1 MYLAKK
7 SNKVLIIA
15 EEEAKAYQAQ
25 GFDIVE
31 GDKVLY
37 HGHGKTVPYA
47 KYEELK
53 AELEQ
58 AKAELELARFELES
72 VKRVCEAELD
82 KALKSKPEAKAKKK

>member
-1 MYLAKK
+1 MFTAQKG
-7 SNKVLIIA
+7 NKVLKIESA
-15 EEEAKAYQAQ
+15 EVKQYRAL
-25 GFDIVE
+25 GFDIYE
-31 GDKVLY
+31 GDKLLH

-72 VKRVCEAELD
+72 VKAELD

>member
-47 KYEELK
+47 KYEALESELEATRFK
-53 AELEQ
+53 LALAEGLLAELQEQ
-58 AKAELELARFELES
+58 LEEAKKAKAS
-72 VKRVCEAELD
+72 
-82 KALKSKPEAKAKKK
+82 SKKK

>member
-47 KYEELK
+47 KYEELET
-53 AELEQ
+53 ELEQ
-58 AKAELELARFELES
+58 VKTELELARFELES
-72 VKRVCEAELD
+72 VKAELD

>member
-1 MYLAKK
+1 MFTAQKG
-7 SNKVLIIA
+7 NKVLKIESA
-15 EEEAKAYQAQ
+15 EVKQYRAL
-25 GFDIVE
+25 GFDIYE
-31 GDKVLY
+31 GDKLLH

-82 KALKSKPEAKAKKK
+82 KALKSKPEAKAKK